1 MSEPPQRRPKDVLLD
16 PIDLKLLDL
25 ERAEAQAWLQ
35 RFGGISF
42 AAKSVLGQPL
52 LVSRAAKES
61 RLTIDQYDGGRDVQY
76 FFISRQDQKPP
87 FDLPRLELLPPRETI
102 GYLPQV
108 AGTDI
113 LYDLTDETM
122 QGKCRPFVCDLT
134 TTRCRVYALLP
145 TQVEAT
151 ALTVAGQAEDRKITL
166 EFHDARGERLHG
178 LFPFHFRIEA
188 DGKEIKDKADY
199 YCTDVDGRFAF
210 PAKLLADLPAQCQL
224 TVRSQLT
231 GREKSVSIRP

>member
-1 MSEPPQRRPKDVLLD
+1 MSEPPQHRSKDVVLD

-25 ERAEAQAWLQ
+25 ERAEAQAWMQ
-35 RFGGISF
+35 RFGGIWF
-42 AAKSVLGQPL
+42 TVKRALGPPL
-52 LVSRAAKES
+52 LLSRAAKES
-61 RLTIDQYDGGRDVQY
+61 RLIIDQYDGGRDVQY
-76 FFISRQDQKPP
+76 FFISRQDQKTP
-87 FDLPRLELLPPRETI
+87 FDLPPLKLLPPRETI

-151 ALTVAGQAEDRKITL
+151 ELVVAGQGKDRKATV
-166 EFHDARGERLHG
+166 EFHDARGERLQG
-178 LFPFHFRIEA
+178 MFPFQFRIEVG
-188 DGKEIKDKADY
+188 GKEIKDKSGY
-199 YCTDVDGRFAF
+199 YCTEADGRFNF
-210 PAKLLADLPAQCQL
+210 PAKLLSDLPINCQL

-231 GREKSVSIRP
+231 GWGATAKLGP